1 MRFSII
7 TGVFNNKELLM
18 SAINS
23 VNSQQGVEIEHIIMD
38 GGSTDGTVEMIQQQ
52 KLPNLIFTS
61 EKDKGIYDALNK
73 GFEKASGDILGIM
86 HSDDIFYS
94 SDILQKIHDQFAKG
108 ADIVYA
114 DLDYVNR
121 DDVSTVFRHWK
132 SGPFKRFNL
141 KFGWIPPH
149 PSFYMKKSVF
159 NEIGHFDLQFK
170 ISADYDYLLRVLVS
184 KKYKLTYL
192 PVTAVKM
199 RVGGDSN
206 KSLKN
211 IIAGSLQDYSIA
223 KKHFMFPL
231 ITVISKV
238 VRKIPQLILR
248 K

>member
-1 MRFSII
+1 
-7 TGVFNNKELLM
+7 VLNNKELLM

-94 SDILQKIHDQFAKG
+94 SDILQKVHDQFAKG

-159 NEIGHFDLQFK
+159 NEI
-170 ISADYDYLLRVLVS
+170 LL
-184 KKYKLTYL
+184 
-192 PVTAVKM
+192 
-199 RVGGDSN
+199 SN
-206 KSLKN
+206 PLN
-211 IIAGSLQDYSIA
+211 IDPPPA
-223 KKHFMFPL
+223 
-231 ITVISKV
+231 
-238 VRKIPQLILR
+238 R
-248 K
+248 